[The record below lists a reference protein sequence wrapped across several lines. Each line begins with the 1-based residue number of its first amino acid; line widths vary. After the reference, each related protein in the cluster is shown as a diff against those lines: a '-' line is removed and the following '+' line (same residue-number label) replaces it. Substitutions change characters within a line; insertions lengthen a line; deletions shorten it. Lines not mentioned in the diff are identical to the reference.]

1 MPWYM
6 VFSGDLLIGWSMLE
20 ARNRSKA
27 TAFGRF
33 VASHIYPTVQTDFM
47 AQREDDQKLLGL
59 HVIGDEGEL
68 QAYAVH
74 LADYSDHDEGIE
86 IAVYGITEPPFERL
100 FPYC

>member
-6 VFSGDLLIGWSMLE
+6 IFSGELLIGWSMLE

-33 VASHIYPTVQTDFM
+33 VASHLYCAVQTDFM
-47 AQREDDQKLLGL
+47 AQREDDQVLLGL
-59 HVIGDEGEL
+59 HVVGDEGVL

-74 LADYSDHDEGIE
+74 LADYSDHGEGME